1 MGMWYPRRVEERDVK
16 VGTILMYQ
24 NVDDHRRAKHGEPDA
39 HSGSS
44 RFFREEIELGEYSVS
59 VGFDSIWS
67 VEHHFSSH
75 GESASPLQQLT
86 YFAGRVPAANLGTCV
101 VVLPWNDPVRVA
113 EQIAILD
120 NLIAPDKQLTIGFGR
135 GSAQSEYDGFEMALG
150 ESTERFKENWEIVKL
165 LLSGENVSYHGKWR
179 SFSDIT
185 TLPRPR
191 SRPEDLFARCYY
203 SWGSRNSLEY
213 AAEAGFMP
221 IFVPKGSAE
230 EYAIDMSRFN
240 TIRAGHGLGPVRP
253 VVSLCVYLDQ
263 DERRAAENG
272 RTYLR
277 RFYATTLDHYDRLDA
292 AHFKAAGN
300 YAEQAEKAEKLAKRD
315 LNEALDEMVNLQLF
329 GTPERVLDQLR
340 HWRDV
345 TNPDQFLF
353 TMRFG
358 GMSLAEGK
366 RNTELVARTIL
377 PEMARW

>member
-1 MGMWYPRRVEERDVK
+1 MQMRQRGSLVK

-24 NVDDHRRAKHGEPDA
+24 NVDDHRREKHGEPDA
-39 HSGSS
+39 HAGSS
-44 RFFREEIELGEYSVS
+44 QFFREEIALGEYSVS

-75 GESASPLQQLT
+75 GESAAPLQELT
-86 YFAGRVPAANLGTCV
+86 YFAGRVPDANLGTCV

-135 GSAQSEYDGFEMALG
+135 GSAQREYDGFEMALG

-165 LLSGENVSYHGKWR
+165 LLTGENVSYQGKWR
-179 SFSDIT
+179 SFSNVT

-191 SRPEDLFARCYY
+191 TAPDELLSRCYY

-230 EYAIDMSRFN
+230 DYAQDMAKFN
-240 TIRAGHGLGPVRP
+240 SIRADHGLGPVRP
-253 VVSLCVYLDQ
+253 IVSLCLYVDT
-263 DERRAAENG
+263 DEARAKEQG
-272 RTYLR
+272 RTFLR

-292 AHFKAAGN
+292 SHFIAAGN
-300 YAEQAEKAEKLAKRD
+300 YQEQAEKAAKLAQRD

-329 GTPERVLDQLR
+329 GTPDQVLEQLR

-345 TNPDQFLF
+345 TDPDQFLF

-358 GMSLAEGK
+358 GMSYEEGR
-366 RNTELVARTIL
+366 RNTEVIARTIL
-377 PEMARW
+377 PEMSTW

>member
-1 MGMWYPRRVEERDVK
+1 VK

-24 NVDDHRRAKHGEPDA
+24 NTDDHRRAKNGEPAA
-39 HSGSS
+39 HAGSAQ
-44 RFFREEIELGEYSVS
+44 FFRDEIALGEFSVS
-59 VGFDSIWS
+59 IGFDSVWS

-75 GESASPLQQLT
+75 GESPSPLQELT
-86 YFAGRVPAANLGTCV
+86 YFAGRVPEANLGTCV

-113 EQIAILD
+113 EQIAVVD
-120 NLIAPDKQLTIGFGR
+120 NLMAPGKQLTIGFGR

-165 LLSGENVSYHGKWR
+165 LLTQENVSYQGKWR
-179 SFSDIT
+179 SLSNVT

-191 SRPEDLFARCYY
+191 SRDLLSRCYY

-230 EYAIDMSRFN
+230 AYAEDMARFN
-240 TIRAGHGLGPVRP
+240 TIRAGQSLDAVRP
-253 VVSLCVYLDQ
+253 IVSLCVYV
-263 DERRAAENG
+263 DEDEDKAKENG
-272 RTYLR
+272 RIYLR

-292 AHFKAAGN
+292 SHFKAAGN

-315 LNEALDEMVNLQLF
+315 LNEALDEMVNLQMF
-329 GTPERVLDQLR
+329 GTPDQVLEMLR

-345 TNPDQFLF
+345 TDPDQFLF

-358 GMSLAEGK
+358 GMSLEEGK
-366 RNTELVARTIL
+366 RNAQLVADKIL
-377 PEMARW
+377 PEMSSW